1 MNAAKYKDNITEDS
15 PSSADIATVLSTVIF
30 NFEKAQEQVLWRD
43 HCTQGS
49 QGAQLHEKLKVVDDA
64 ICIYK
69 GQSCHIDSYSTFCDN
84 GKLSQTD
91 MLRNLLEKNITKVY
105 VCGLTYNYCVGS
117 TAVDAVE
124 HGFKTYIIWD
134 ATRGVA
140 NETIDAMEKKLKKVG
155 VIQKM
160 FFF

>member
-1 MNAAKYKDNITEDS
+1 
-15 PSSADIATVLSTVIF
+15 
-30 NFEKAQEQVLWRD
+30 
-43 HCTQGS
+43 
-49 QGAQLHEKLKVVDDA
+49 
-64 ICIYK
+64 
-69 GQSCHIDSYSTFCDN
+69 
-84 GKLSQTD
+84 

-155 VIQKM
+155 VIKKL
-160 FFF
+160 FFL